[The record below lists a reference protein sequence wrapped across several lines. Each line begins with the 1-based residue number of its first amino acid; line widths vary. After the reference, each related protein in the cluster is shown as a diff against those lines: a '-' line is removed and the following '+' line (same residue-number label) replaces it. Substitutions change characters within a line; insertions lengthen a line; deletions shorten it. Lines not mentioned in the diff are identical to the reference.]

1 MLPLIN
7 RVEFFFM
14 FKMAIVSVAAAVVG
28 IHSAGFFAGSEK
40 KQSFISRV
48 TLEEHC
54 DLEANAFALENL
66 STGDV
71 RPFKHGEAFIRAK
84 SSDWLKVV
92 LNTDFNHVYFDGE
105 KIRAGKQLKIV
116 QHCSS
121 ETTLDSIFD
130 SFNDTFST
138 K

>member
-1 MLPLIN
+1 
-7 RVEFFFM
+7 M
-14 FKMAIVSVAAAVVG
+14 FKMAIISVAAAVVG
-28 IHSAGFFAGSEK
+28 IHSAGFFVDNEK

-54 DLEANAFALENL
+54 DLEANAFAVENL
-66 STGDV
+66 STGEV
-71 RPFKHGEAFIRAK
+71 RPFKYGEAFIRAK

-105 KIRAGKQLKIV
+105 KIRADKQVKII
-116 QHCSS
+116 QNCSS

-138 K
+138 N

>member
-1 MLPLIN
+1 
-7 RVEFFFM
+7 M
-14 FKMAIVSVAAAVVG
+14 FKMAIISVAAAVVG
-28 IHSAGFFAGSEK
+28 IHSAGFFVDNEK

-54 DLEANAFALENL
+54 DLEANAFAVENL
-66 STGDV
+66 STGEV
-71 RPFKHGEAFIRAK
+71 RPFKYREAFIRAK
-84 SSDWLKVV
+84 SDDWLKVV

-105 KIRAGKQLKIV
+105 KIRADKQVKII
-116 QHCSS
+116 QNCSS

-138 K
+138 N

>member
-1 MLPLIN
+1 
-7 RVEFFFM
+7 M
-14 FKMAIVSVAAAVVG
+14 FKMAIISVAAAVVG
-28 IHSAGFFAGSEK
+28 IHSAGFFVDNEK

-54 DLEANAFALENL
+54 DLEANAFAVENL
-66 STGDV
+66 STGEI
-71 RPFKHGEAFIRAK
+71 RPFKYGEAFIRAK

-92 LNTDFNHVYFDGE
+92 LNTDFSHVYFDGE
-105 KIRAGKQLKIV
+105 KIRADKQLKIV

-138 K
+138 N

>member
-1 MLPLIN
+1 
-7 RVEFFFM
+7 M

-54 DLEANAFALENL
+54 DLEANAFAVENL
-66 STGDV
+66 STGEI
-71 RPFKHGEAFIRAK
+71 RPFKYGEAFIRAK

-105 KIRAGKQLKIV
+105 KIRADKQVRII
-116 QHCSS
+116 QNCSS
-121 ETTLDSIFD
+121 ETTLDSIFE

-138 K
+138 N

>member
-1 MLPLIN
+1 
-7 RVEFFFM
+7 M

-28 IHSAGFFAGSEK
+28 IHSAGFFVGSEK
-40 KQSFISRV
+40 KQSFIARV
-48 TLEEHC
+48 TLVEHC
-54 DLEANAFALENL
+54 DLETNAFALENL

-71 RPFKHGEAFIRAK
+71 RPFKHGAAFIRAE

-92 LNTDFNHVYFDGE
+92 LNTEFNHVYFDGE
-105 KIRAGKQLKIV
+105 KIRADKQLKIV

>member
-1 MLPLIN
+1 
-7 RVEFFFM
+7 M
-14 FKMAIVSVAAAVVG
+14 FKMAIISVAAAVVG
-28 IHSAGFFAGSEK
+28 IHSAGFFVGSEK

-48 TLEEHC
+48 TLEEYC
-54 DLEANAFALENL
+54 NLEGNAFAVENL
-66 STGDV
+66 STGEV
-71 RPFKHGEAFIRAK
+71 RSFKYGEAFIRAK

-92 LNTDFNHVYFDGE
+92 LNTEFNHVYFDGE
-105 KIRAGKQLKIV
+105 KIQAGKQLKIV

>member
-1 MLPLIN
+1 
-7 RVEFFFM
+7 M
-14 FKMAIVSVAAAVVG
+14 FKMAIASFAATVVG
-28 IHSAGFFAGSEK
+28 MHSVGFFVGSEK

-66 STGDV
+66 STGDI
-71 RPFKHGEAFIRAK
+71 RPFKHGEAFIRAN

-105 KIRAGKQLKIV
+105 KIRADKQLKIV